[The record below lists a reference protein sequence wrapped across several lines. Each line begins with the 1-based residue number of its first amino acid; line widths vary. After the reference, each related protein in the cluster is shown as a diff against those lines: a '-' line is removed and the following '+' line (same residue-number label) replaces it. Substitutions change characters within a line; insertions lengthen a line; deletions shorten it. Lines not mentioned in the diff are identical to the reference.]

1 MAMDFD
7 TLVAGKDTAGSIKR
21 WVNYAEL
28 DAEDILIEAQAL
40 IFQALRVREMRSVWS
55 PTIAIGDSSKA
66 LPTGFLDPIGRHIR
80 DNKNMQFPFIH
91 EQELIDRR
99 TYDADGDLLS
109 GTPSVVSI
117 FDEALQFDMAFDE
130 ARTLNLLYFKKPDD
144 LSSNAGTNWLTTRY
158 PHLLRQAC
166 IVQAYAFMRN
176 WNAHN
181 TEVQKLTAFIDRAN
195 IEADLSYRGADLGGE
210 VPHGI

>member
-1 MAMDFD
+1 MAMSFT
-7 TLVAGKDTAGSIKR
+7 TLTGSKTTAGSIAR
-21 WVNYAEL
+21 WVNYSEI

-66 LPTGFLDPIGRHIR
+66 LPAGFMDPIGRHIR

-99 TYDADGDLLS
+99 VYDADGDLMS
-109 GTPSVVSI
+109 GLPSVVAI
-117 FDEALQFDMAFDE
+117 FDEALQFDMKFDE
-130 ARTLNLLYFKKPDD
+130 ARTLSLLYYKKPAD
-144 LSSNAGTNWLTTRY
+144 LASDNLTNWLTTRY

-166 IVQAYAFMRN
+166 IVSAYASMRE

-181 TEVQKLTAFIDRAN
+181 AEVQKLSAFIDRAN
-195 IEADLSYRGADLGGE
+195 VEADLGYRGADLGSE
-210 VPHGI
+210 VPHAI